1 MPGVFA
7 IAGRRETGCVRISRR
22 NLLRIAAL
30 APFGRPILAQNTGG
44 GEQPFKVTSTVARV
58 VLDVSVKDRRGHYV
72 TNLRKENFQI
82 FEDGRPEPIIHFSS
96 IDTPVT
102 VGLVL
107 DDSGS
112 MRPKRAEVVT
122 AGLAFAKES
131 NPDDQFF
138 VVNFNN
144 YIARGLPEGME
155 FTDKLQTLRAALYMG
170 NPEGQTALYDAIVFS
185 LKHLEKGR
193 EPKKTL
199 IVVSDGGDNVSRAS
213 FQDVVGLVRASAATI
228 YTVGLFTEDDH
239 DRNPGAL
246 RKLARLSGGDYFNPS
261 TLDEVVPIFHQ
272 IANEIR
278 NRYTIT
284 YAPDPNVDAAKHPVR
299 SIRVVASNAQ
309 NEKLK
314 VRTRA
319 QYSFEPFSEL
329 VAQDKLH

>member
-1 MPGVFA
+1 MPGVFLGSGMREN
-7 IAGRRETGCVRISRR
+7 GRLRLSRR

-30 APFGRPILAQNTGG
+30 APFGRHILGRNSEGD
-44 GEQPFKVTSTVARV
+44 EHPFKITSTVARV
-58 VLDVSVKDRRGHYV
+58 VLDVSVKDHRNHYV
-72 TNLRKENFQI
+72 TDLQKENFRVL
-82 FEDGRPEPIIHFSS
+82 EDGRPQPILHFSS
-96 IDTPVT
+96 VDTPVT

-122 AGLAFAKES
+122 AGLAFARES
-131 NPDDQFF
+131 NPNDQFF

-144 YIARGLPEGME
+144 YIASGLPKGMA
-155 FTDKLQTLRAALYMG
+155 FTDQLQTLRAALYMG

-213 FQDVVGLVRASAATI
+213 FQDVIGLVRASEATI
-228 YTVGLFTEDDH
+228 YTVGLFNHEDE

-261 TLDEVVPIFHQ
+261 DLDEVIPIFHR
-272 IANEIR
+272 IANDIR
-278 NRYTIT
+278 NRYTIA

-299 SIRVVASNAQ
+299 SIRVMAWNAQ
-309 NEKLK
+309 HEKLK
-314 VRTRA
+314 VRTRT
-319 QYSFEPFSEL
+319 QYSFEPLSEL
-329 VAQDKLH
+329 LAKDKLK